1 MKYGRKYKNT
11 LMRVFLGYDDT
22 AVSDVANTEI
32 TLDNHNAFNRLFVID
47 VSSDEIEVPVFARSV
62 VESVVRGKLEFP
74 YIIHTSKIVIP
85 MYVNTYNQ
93 SRRTADSIVN
103 DFFSRVD
110 FNQRL
115 QKVTTNK
122 GEVYYGGKGIILDKD
137 FNILLLCTI
146 VCKRIEHRGRQVM
159 SYYKPVV
166 HVSPQ
171 VFLRG
176 EGLVDKSIL
185 KKIIPFYVSHS
196 IGPVSTH
203 AYFRSNIPEGT
214 KPQILIDD
222 VSKFI
227 ENPAKPTPRKCSDE
241 VLNQILADNADDVL
255 DQILADSTDG
265 VMDQL

>member
-1 MKYGRKYKNT
+1 MEYSWRYENT
-11 LMRVFLGYDDT
+11 LMRVFLRYDDT
-22 AVSDVANTEI
+22 VVSDVINIET

-62 VESVVRGKLEFP
+62 VESVVRDKLELP
-74 YIIHTSKIVIP
+74 YTHTSKIVIP

-103 DFFSRVD
+103 DFFSIVN

-146 VCKRIEHRGRQVM
+146 VCRRMEHGDGQVM
-159 SYYKPVV
+159 SYYKPVI

-176 EGLVDKSIL
+176 EGLVNKSIL
-185 KKIIPFYVSHS
+185 KKIIPFYVFHN
-196 IGPVSTH
+196 IGSVRTH
-203 AYFRSNIPEGT
+203 AYFRSDIPEGT

-227 ENPAKPTPRKCSDE
+227 ENPAKPTPQKCSDD
-241 VLNQILADNADDVL
+241 VLNQILADNVDDVL
-255 DQILADSTDG
+255 NQF
-265 VMDQL
+265 

>member
-1 MKYGRKYKNT
+1 MEYSWRYANT
-11 LMRVFLGYDDT
+11 LTGVFLRNNDAIVGN
-22 AVSDVANTEI
+22 VSNTET

-47 VSSDEIEVPVFARSV
+47 VSSDEIEVPVFARSA

-74 YIIHTSKIVIP
+74 YITHTSKIVIP

-93 SRRTADSIVN
+93 SRRTADSIIN
-103 DFFSRVD
+103 DFFSRTN

-137 FNILLLCTI
+137 FNILFLCTI
-146 VCKRIEHRGRQVM
+146 VCRRMEHRGRQVM
-159 SYYKPVV
+159 SYYKPVI

-171 VFLRG
+171 VFLRDDS
-176 EGLVDKSIL
+176 LINKSIL
-185 KKIIPFYVSHS
+185 KKVIPFYVSHNIDS
-196 IGPVSTH
+196 VNTH
-203 AYFRSNIPEGT
+203 AYFRSDIPEGT

-227 ENPAKPTPRKCSDE
+227 ENPAKPTPQKCSDD

-255 DQILADSTDG
+255 N
-265 VMDQL
+265 QL